1 MALFHSALA
10 LTKGNEKQSADN
22 SGDDGADVNRRCSNQ
37 RLWLHL
43 GIDDANPKLNSA
55 FRVPCELHVAHF
67 NHEQRGDSSEGD
79 EEFVRNICMQNKI
92 PFHSYSWSEE
102 DRSLESTPLPTPEIA
117 NGDDRY
123 DAPNETTNDTA
134 NFTQDVARKW
144 RQRKLKELLSCL
156 VVTSKAT
163 SCPGS
168 RWGAILTAHHR
179 DDADET
185 ILLKLLRGSHL
196 TNLSS
201 MDARSDEFDLRLG
214 RDDEMKN
221 DALAHPPSHSFT
233 SIGYFAKP
241 MLKLR
246 KKHIMKYLTSNSL
259 EWREDDSNNSN
270 KYKRNKIRNELLP
283 LLSEITGGDRA
294 LQVRVSPNR
303 CQIGFS
309 STWAE
314 Y

>member
-1 MALFHSALA
+1 
-10 LTKGNEKQSADN
+10 
-22 SGDDGADVNRRCSNQ
+22 
-37 RLWLHL
+37 
-43 GIDDANPKLNSA
+43 
-55 FRVPCELHVAHF
+55 
-67 NHEQRGDSSEGD
+67 
-79 EEFVRNICMQNKI
+79 
-92 PFHSYSWSEE
+92 
-102 DRSLESTPLPTPEIA
+102 
-117 NGDDRY
+117 
-123 DAPNETTNDTA
+123 
-134 NFTQDVARKW
+134 
-144 RQRKLKELLSCL
+144 
-156 VVTSKAT
+156 
-163 SCPGS
+163 
-168 RWGAILTAHHR
+168 
-179 DDADET
+179 
-185 ILLKLLRGSHL
+185 
-196 TNLSS
+196 
-201 MDARSDEFDLRLG
+201 
-214 RDDEMKN
+214 MKN